1 MLLSGTNYTRRLPSE
16 DERQELR
23 DALERFEIPSTDLP
37 PVALSPL
44 DTLTISLPFPEA
56 LAYAGFEKLIAESGN
71 AAAATDKDACRAT
84 LLSGLTFEFWP
95 AEENGSRLVI
105 SNIIAESDTA
115 TGQRF
120 HEAARIVAS
129 FQNAMP
135 EIGQRA
141 IDEAWEARFQSVTA
155 TLGERQVTEL
165 GATIASLRKAGF
177 DITVQP
183 STAHGISTRVFRAP
197 DISYYFNGIEALTFY
212 ARSLDLSPGGGEPP
226 KTPTRA
232 ASVAIARPS
241 GPRRLIPLY
250 LVAIGLVLAY
260 ALYRWLG

>member
-95 AEENGSRLVI
+95 AEEEHRNFAKRNAEYYAAYRRNCQRDVI
-105 SNIIAESDTA
+105 
-115 TGQRF
+115 
-120 HEAARIVAS
+120 
-129 FQNAMP
+129 
-135 EIGQRA
+135 
-141 IDEAWEARFQSVTA
+141 
-155 TLGERQVTEL
+155 LRQVWKPV
-165 GATIASLRKAGF
+165 G
-177 DITVQP
+177 
-183 STAHGISTRVFRAP
+183 
-197 DISYYFNGIEALTFY
+197 
-212 ARSLDLSPGGGEPP
+212 
-226 KTPTRA
+226 
-232 ASVAIARPS
+232 
-241 GPRRLIPLY
+241 
-250 LVAIGLVLAY
+250 
-260 ALYRWLG
+260 